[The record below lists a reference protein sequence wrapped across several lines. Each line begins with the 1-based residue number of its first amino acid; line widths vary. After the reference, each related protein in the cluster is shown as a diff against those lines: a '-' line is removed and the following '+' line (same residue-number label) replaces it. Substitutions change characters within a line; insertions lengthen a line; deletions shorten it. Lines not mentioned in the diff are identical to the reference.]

1 MTDAAP
7 DPAAPDEERVDDESV
22 GRGPAGDDEADLR
35 AALRDYWGYDSF
47 RPLQKE
53 AMLCGL
59 AHRDSVVVL
68 PTGGGKSLCFQAP
81 AAVMHRRTGAVAV
94 VVSPLIALM
103 KDQVDAL
110 TAIGVPAAFVNS
122 TLAPAERRDVA
133 DRLRNRDLACL
144 YAAPETLVSER
155 MLDFLEGIDVS
166 LVAID
171 EAHCVSQWGHDFR
184 PEYRMLGGLRG
195 RFPDAAVH
203 GYTATAGRKV
213 REDVAVQLNLREPE
227 YLVGSFDRPNLTF
240 RSKPLAGGVRQ
251 VLEVVGR
258 HDGESGIV
266 YCPSRKKVDATA
278 DALSREGVRA
288 TPYHAGMDKAA
299 RSAAQERFLRDEV
312 DVVVATVAF
321 GMGIDKPDVRFVVH
335 NGMPKSIEHYQQEA
349 GRAGRDGLAS
359 ECVLLHSAGDYRFWK
374 STLSELPPEPRANA
388 EQSLNA
394 LYDYAQSPLCR
405 HRVLVRYFGQDLD
418 ADCGDACDICAGEV
432 ETIADSQVV
441 AQKIVSCVYRLDQ
454 RFGANH
460 TAEVLTGSKS
470 EAVLSKGHDDLS
482 TYGLLSD
489 HPKKAVRDW
498 VEQLIAQG
506 FLAKVGEYA
515 TLQITDDG
523 RAVLKGERTPRLLAP
538 AKKTAK
544 AERPKRSAA
553 DDWEGVD
560 EGLFERLREVRG
572 EVAREI
578 SKPAYIVFNDQSL
591 KDMAR
596 RRPSTP
602 DGLTLC
608 VGVGPKKLD
617 DFGERFLTEISAH
630 CDEHGLTR
638 DVTPDGE
645 APGAGTGGSM
655 FGGGRKVSQNALN
668 AFPLF
673 RDGLHPRD
681 VALELRITEGTAAN
695 YLRDYILETKHDDP
709 TAWVDAGDARRAR
722 EAFEACGLRRLKPAF
737 EHLDGAVPYEDL
749 KIVAACMAA
758 AQA

>member
-1 MTDAAP
+1 MSD
-7 DPAAPDEERVDDESV
+7 DPAPAPEDSADDEV
-22 GRGPAGDDEADLR
+22 DLR
-35 AALRDYWGYDSF
+35 SALRDFWGYDSF

-53 AMLCGL
+53 AMECGL

-68 PTGGGKSLCFQAP
+68 PTGGGKSLCYQAP
-81 AAVMHRRTGAVAV
+81 AAVMHRRSGAVAI

-110 TAIGVPAAFVNS
+110 TAIGVPAAYVNS

-133 DRLRNRDLACL
+133 DRLRDRELACL

-155 MLDFLEGIDVS
+155 MLDFLAGVDVS
-166 LVAID
+166 LLAID

-184 PEYRMLGGLRG
+184 PEYRMLGSLRD

-203 GYTATAGRKV
+203 GYTATAGQKV
-213 REDVAVQLNLREPE
+213 REDVAVQLNLRDPA

-240 RSKPLAGGVRQ
+240 RSRPASGGFRQ
-251 VLEVVGR
+251 VKEVVDR
-258 HDGESGIV
+258 HPGESGIV
-266 YCPSRKKVDATA
+266 YCTSRKKVDSTA
-278 DALSREGVRA
+278 DSLCREGVRA
-288 TPYHAGMDKAA
+288 APYHAGMEKDDRAGT
-299 RSAAQERFLRDEV
+299 QERFLRDEI

-335 NGMPKSIEHYQQEA
+335 SGMPKSIEHYQQEA

-359 ECVLLHSAGDYRFWK
+359 ECVLLHSGNDYRFWK
-374 STLSELPPEPRANA
+374 STLAELPPEPRANA

-405 HRVLVRYFGQDLD
+405 HRTLVRYFGQDLD
-418 ADCGDACDICAGEV
+418 HDCGDACDICKREV
-432 ETIADSQVV
+432 DTVEDPQTLG
-441 AQKIVSCVYRLDQ
+441 QKIVSCVFRLDQ

-460 TAEVLTGSKS
+460 TADVLTGSKS
-470 EAVLSKGHDDLS
+470 ESVISKGHDDLS
-482 TYGLLSD
+482 TYGLLGD

-498 VEQLIAQG
+498 VEQLVAQG

-515 TLQITDDG
+515 TLRITDDG
-523 RAVLKGERTPRLLAP
+523 RALLKGEKTPVLLAP
-538 AKKTAK
+538 TKKAAK
-544 AERPKRSAA
+544 AYRPQRSAA

-560 EGLFERLREVRG
+560 EGLFERLRAVRG

-596 RRPSTP
+596 RRPSVP
-602 DGLTLC
+602 EGLTLC
-608 VGVGPKKLD
+608 VGVGPKKLE
-617 DFGERFLTEISAH
+617 DFGERFLQEISAH

-655 FGGGRKVSQNALN
+655 FGGGRKVSQNAVN

-681 VALELRITEGTAAN
+681 VALELRITEGTAAT

-709 TAWVDAGDARRAR
+709 TTWVDAGDARRAR

-758 AQA
+758 GQSS